1 MRSKRSR
8 LLVSLAAV
16 ALVAAAC
23 GGTETAEP
31 APAPAPDAAPA
42 PAPEETE
49 PADEVNDFYAGKTVT
64 IVVPFG
70 AGGGVDFNA
79 RFLAEWLPRYL
90 EGSPT
95 FQVINAPG
103 AAGVI
108 GGNQFELLTER
119 DGLSLFL
126 SGSSN
131 LINEQLRVPEVQYS
145 TADWVPLLGI
155 PSGGVASIRTD
166 TGVAEDLS
174 NLPELEL
181 FTGMRAKT
189 GVDTMWLLAYAAL
202 GLDFNPVFGFGGAG
216 DTRVAF
222 EQAETDLD
230 WQSTGAYET
239 NVQPL
244 HDAGVSRALFAAG
257 TRTASGLERHAPH
270 PEVPTIEEVYE
281 QVYGTAPSGPL
292 WDAYLNMNSVVLT
305 AQRMLWLHSDDP
317 VEAVEAMDAA
327 IAAMVDDPEFQAAVD
342 EILGGYPLY
351 YGEEVRELAPTLQIG
366 ETQFATI
373 TGYLAGVRD

>member
-1 MRSKRSR
+1 MSIGRST
-8 LLVSLAAV
+8 LAVSLAAV
-16 ALVAAAC
+16 ALVVAAC
-23 GGTETAEP
+23 GGSETAAPAPAPTP
-31 APAPAPDAAPA
+31 APAPAPAPA
-42 PAPEETE
+42 EPEAN
-49 PADEVNDFYAGKTVT
+49 ADDFYVGKTIT

-90 EGSPT
+90 NGSPT
-95 FQVINAPG
+95 VQVINVPG

-119 DGLSLFL
+119 DGLTLFL

-131 LINEQLRVPEVQYS
+131 LINEQLRVPQVEYR
-145 TADWVPLLGI
+145 TADWQPLLGI
-155 PSGGVASIRTD
+155 PSGGVASLRLD
-166 TGVAEDLS
+166 SGVEPDLS
-174 NLPELEL
+174 NLGDLEL

-202 GLDFNPVFGFGGAG
+202 GLDFAPIFGFGGAG

-222 EQAETDLD
+222 EQGETDLD
-230 WQSTGAYET
+230 WQSTGAYEN

-244 HDAGVSRALFAAG
+244 HDQGLSRALFAAG
-257 TRTASGLERHAPH
+257 TRTATGLTRHAPH

-281 QVYGTAPSGPL
+281 EAYGTAPSGPL

-305 AQRMLWLHSDDP
+305 AQRLLWLHTDDP
-317 VEAVEAMDAA
+317 ADAITAMDNA
-327 IAAMVDDPEFQAAVD
+327 IAKMAADPEFLAAID
-342 EILGGYPLY
+342 EILGGFPVYF
-351 YGEEVRELAPTLQIG
+351 GDEVRALAPTLQIG
-366 ETQFATI
+366 PTEFATI
-373 TGYLAGVRD
+373 TGFLAGVRD